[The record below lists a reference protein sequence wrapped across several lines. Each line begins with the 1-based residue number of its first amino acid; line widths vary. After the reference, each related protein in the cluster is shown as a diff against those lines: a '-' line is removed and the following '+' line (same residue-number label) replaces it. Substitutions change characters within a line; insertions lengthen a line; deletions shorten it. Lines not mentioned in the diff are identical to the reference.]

1 MIKPME
7 KVDLFM
13 LMETYMREIGKMI
26 KLKEEGFMSI
36 WMEQSILGTGKR
48 IDNMDMELR
57 LGLMELNMKETM
69 SQEKNTGSD
78 HLNGVM
84 VQFILVNFTAII
96 FMVKECT
103 LGQIIENM
111 KENGEQIRC
120 MERELL
126 HGQMEENI
134 LENMLTIRK
143 KDMENLIGLMGDVIV
158 GSG

>member
-1 MIKPME
+1 MIKLME
-7 KVDLFM
+7 KEDLFM

-36 WMEQSILGTGKR
+36 WMEQSILGIGKR

-57 LGLMELNMKETM
+57 LGPMELNMKETM

-84 VQFILVNFTAII
+84 VQFILVNFIAII

-111 KENGEQIRC
+111 KANGKLIKC
-120 MERELL
+120 MEKEHLL
-126 HGQMEENI
+126 GQMVENI
-134 LENMLTIRK
+134 
-143 KDMENLIGLMGDVIV
+143 
-158 GSG
+158 